1 MLRIKTCVSDAS
13 FVSGY
18 RFSDTIKLFGVKRP
32 FRGWAIQ
39 AREKHMSIARLGKM
53 LATWAVLAAAFL
65 VVSASAESKARIVR
79 LSEVQ
84 GTVQIDRAAGDG
96 FDKAFINLPVIEG
109 SRLKTGKDGRAE
121 VEFEDGSALRLA
133 PDSEIDFIRLALGD
147 DGQKLSTVQLV
158 SGTVYADLHPKKA
171 GEKKTDQFLLNF
183 ARESVSMPEAAHF
196 RVELADATATLAVF
210 KGKLSATTPSGQFD
224 LAEKHG
230 ATIDLANNDLAK
242 NDLAK
247 DDVANGGPAKKD
259 TFVVAKN
266 YEVDPSD
273 AWDRQQTD
281 YHDRYAYA
289 GGSSISSPYGY
300 GMSDL
305 NYYGNFMMVPGY
317 GNVWQPYF
325 IGANWSPFQDGGWA
339 FYPGAGYMWVSG
351 YPWGWM
357 PYNYG
362 NWAFAPGFGW
372 VWQPG
377 YYNPWYGIGIPPVV
391 NPPVRT
397 KVPTPP
403 VSGHQTVTVGL
414 GLAANPA
421 TGAPRR
427 LTINPGSASFGVSRG
442 SVRHLARLSK
452 TMTLTS
458 RPVVVATSRPVSTTA
473 PTTGFGTSSSPTRGG
488 TSTGTAPTASPH
500 RSAAPPR
507 PH

>member
-1 MLRIKTCVSDAS
+1 M
-13 FVSGY
+13 
-18 RFSDTIKLFGVKRP
+18 
-32 FRGWAIQ
+32 AI
-39 AREKHMSIARLGKM
+39 AKLGKM
-53 LATWAVLAAAFL
+53 LAMGAVLAAAFL

-84 GTVQIDRAAGDG
+84 GTVQIDRATGDG

-133 PDSEIDFIRLALGD
+133 PDSEVDFTRLELGD

-158 SGTVYADLHPKKA
+158 SGTLYANLHPKKS
-171 GEKKTDQFLLNF
+171 GNKTGDQFQLNF
-183 ARESVSMPEAAHF
+183 AHESVTVAEAAHF
-196 RVELADATATLAVF
+196 RVELDGTTKATLAVF
-210 KGKLSATTPSGQFD
+210 KGKVSATTPSGECEVS
-224 LAEKHG
+224 EKHS
-230 ATIDLANNDLAK
+230 ATIEFAK
-242 NDLAK
+242 GDLAK
-247 DDVANGGPAKKD
+247 DDPAGKD
-259 TFVVAKN
+259 TFVIAKN
-266 YEVDPSD
+266 FEAEPSD

-281 YHDRYAYA
+281 YHDRYASA
-289 GGSSISSPYGY
+289 GGSGVSSPYGY

-305 NYYGNFMMVPGY
+305 NYYGSFTTVAGY

-325 IGANWSPFQDGGWA
+325 IDAGWSPFQDGGWA

-362 NWAFAPGFGW
+362 NWAFIPGFGW

-377 YYNPWYGIGIPPVV
+377 YYNPWYGIPQVV

-403 VSGHQTVTVGL
+403 VRGRQTVMVGL

-421 TGAPRR
+421 AGAPRR
-427 LTINPGSASFGVSRG
+427 LTINPGSAGFGVPRG
-442 SVRHLARLSK
+442 SVRHLDHVAK
-452 TMTLTS
+452 TMDRTS
-458 RPVVVATSRPVSTTA
+458 RPVVVATAPPVSTTA
-473 PTTGFGTSSSPTRGG
+473 PTTGFGPRPGSTSTSPSMRGG
-488 TSTGTAPTASPH
+488 TSTGMAPMGAPH
-500 RSAAPPR
+500 RSSAPPSR

>member
-1 MLRIKTCVSDAS
+1 M
-13 FVSGY
+13 
-18 RFSDTIKLFGVKRP
+18 TIT
-32 FRGWAIQ
+32 
-39 AREKHMSIARLGKM
+39 RLGKM
-53 LATWAVLAAAFL
+53 LAMWAVLAAAFL

-84 GTVQIDRAAGDG
+84 GTVRIDRATGDG
-96 FDKAFINLPVIEG
+96 FDKAFLNLPVIEG
-109 SRLKTGKDGRAE
+109 SRVKTGKDGRAE

-133 PDSEIDFIRLALGD
+133 PDSEVDFIHLALGD

-171 GEKKTDQFLLNF
+171 GQKTGDQFLLNF
-183 ARESVSMPEAAHF
+183 SHESVTVPEATHF
-196 RVELADATATLAVF
+196 RVELDDARATVAVF

-224 LAEKHG
+224 VAEKHS
-230 ATIDLANNDLAK
+230 ATIELANDDLANGDPAK
-242 NDLAK
+242 
-247 DDVANGGPAKKD
+247 PAKKD
-259 TFVVAKN
+259 TFVIARN
-266 YEVDPSD
+266 YEADPSD

-281 YHDRYAYA
+281 YHDRYASA
-289 GGSSISSPYGY
+289 GGSGISSPYGY

-305 NYYGNFMMVPGY
+305 NYYGNFMIVPGY

-372 VWQPG
+372 IWQPG
-377 YYNPWYGIGIPPVV
+377 NWNSWNALPLMV
-391 NPPVRT
+391 NAPVRT
-397 KVPTPP
+397 KVPTAP
-403 VSGHQTVTVGL
+403 VSGHQTVMVGL

-427 LTINPGSASFGVSRG
+427 LTINPGSAGFGVPRG
-442 SVRHLARLSK
+442 SVRHLDRLSK
-452 TMTLTS
+452 TMERTS
-458 RPVVVATSRPVSTTA
+458 RPVVVATVRPVPATA
-473 PTTGFGTSSSPTRGG
+473 PATGFGTSPM
-488 TSTGTAPTASPH
+488 TSTGGAPTGAPH
-500 RSAAPPR
+500 RSAAPPPPPR